1 MTNHSEATGP
11 VDPNGIDADGIDPND
26 IDAGGIDPTGIDAGG
41 IGPSGIKANGVDP
54 NRAARLGGSVEPTS
68 AVRPSGPVGPVDSV
82 NPVGPVRPAG
92 PDETVRPGSLTDIG
106 EGTAPPN
113 PFDEPL
119 VTLRTPAELADSLPY
134 LLGFKPEESIVLI
147 ALHGDRGQFGGR
159 VRLGIPERAEDWPNV
174 AEQLAQCLVGGC
186 ERRGARPD
194 GVIAFLCREPDAA
207 GSGQP
212 VVEQLR
218 PLAQVL
224 RTACGALDVP
234 VFEVV
239 CISGDRFWT
248 YCCPETRCCPPEGM
262 PLLRPG
268 TSVLAAAATYVGVQ
282 ATATQ
287 SEIRGRLTP
296 WETAAAIEQER
307 ALDAAGLALIPRM
320 LSEKARITAVE
331 TLDLAHR
338 VMARL
343 ADAPPVS
350 GTLEADS
357 RDDELIAHDEAAA
370 LILGLQV
377 RDTRDR
383 AAEWMEGAEAP
394 LALRLWRALSRRC
407 VGAYAE
413 HAAAPLALAGW
424 VAWSL
429 GDLAEGQEA
438 LDMALCADPEY
449 MFALLLHRAC
459 NENMDP
465 EPIRRCLR
473 RRRDDRDDHDDR
485 DAHDGEVALES
496 PDGMAEMPQAEGL
509 LEAGASTTRESA
521 PRRRRRRLPRLP
533 GSDGP
538 STSDA
543 PRTSGGPGSPRAT
556 GGPGGPSGPR
566 ASGGPGTGPQN
577 RRRTLRR
584 GTRNGR

>member
-1 MTNHSEATGP
+1 MTNHSEAIGP
-11 VDPNGIDADGIDPND
+11 ADAN
-26 IDAGGIDPTGIDAGG
+26 G
-41 IGPSGIKANGVDP
+41 IGPSDIDATDIGPSDIGVNGIEP
-54 NRAARLGGSVEPTS
+54 NDAARPGGSIES
-68 AVRPSGPVGPVDSV
+68 ADAPRPGDPATPADRTGPADPIGPL
-82 NPVGPVRPAG
+82 RPAG
-92 PDETVRPGSLTDIG
+92 PAHPASPSHPAGPAGADKVDRPGNRSDLG
-106 EGTAPPN
+106 EETIPTN

-119 VTLRTPAELADSLPY
+119 VTLRTPAELADALPY
-134 LLGFKPEESIVLI
+134 LLGFKPEDSIVLI
-147 ALHGDRGQFGGR
+147 ALHGASGQFGGR
-159 VRLGIPERAEDWPNV
+159 VRLGIPERAEDWPSV
-174 AEQLAQCLVGGC
+174 AHQLAQCLVGGC

-194 GVIAFLCREPDAA
+194 GVIAFLCREPGEAA
-207 GSGQP
+207 SGQH

-248 YCCPETRCCPPEGM
+248 YCCPDTLCCPPEGA

-282 ATATQ
+282 VSATQ
-287 SEIRGRLTP
+287 SEIRARLTP
-296 WETAAAIEQER
+296 WETAAATEQER

-320 LSEKARITAVE
+320 LGAEAHAAAAE

-338 VMARL
+338 IMARL

-350 GTLEADS
+350 GTLEADN

-383 AAEWMEGAEAP
+383 AAEWMEGDEA
-394 LALRLWRALSRRC
+394 LAALRLWRALSRRC

-413 HAAAPLALAGW
+413 HAAAPLSLAGW

-438 LDMALCADPEY
+438 LDMALCADSEY
-449 MFALLLHRAC
+449 MFALLLNRAC
-459 NENMDP
+459 NEDMDP

-473 RRRDDRDDHDDR
+473 RRRDDRGDVEGP
-485 DAHDGEVALES
+485 DGGAAFAS
-496 PDGMAEMPQAEGL
+496 PDGSAEPADAKGL
-509 LEAGASTTRESA
+509 LEAGASNAQESA
-521 PRRRRRRLPRLP
+521 PRRRRRRLPRSP
-533 GSDGP
+533 GS
-538 STSDA
+538 
-543 PRTSGGPGSPRAT
+543 GSPSAADCPRASGRP
-556 GGPGGPSGPR
+556 GGSRTPGGPSGSR
-566 ASGGPGTGPQN
+566 ATGGSGTGPQN
-577 RRRTLRR
+577 RRHTLRR
-584 GTRNGR
+584 GARNGR

>member
-11 VDPNGIDADGIDPND
+11 IDPNGMDAD
-26 IDAGGIDPTGIDAGG
+26 GIDPTGIDAGG
-41 IGPSGIKANGVDP
+41 IDPNGIAANGVDP
-54 NRAARLGGSVEPTS
+54 TRAARLGGSVDPTD
-68 AVRPSGPVGPVDSV
+68 ALRPSGPVGPVD
-82 NPVGPVRPAG
+82 PVGPACPAS
-92 PDETVRPGSLTDIG
+92 PDETVHPGSPTDIG
-106 EGTAPPN
+106 EGAAPPN

-147 ALHGDRGQFGGR
+147 ALHGDHGQFGGR

-207 GSGQP
+207 GSDQP

-287 SEIRGRLTP
+287 SEIRGRLTA

-383 AAEWMEGAEAP
+383 AAEWMEGAEAQ

-449 MFALLLHRAC
+449 MFALLLNRAC
-459 NENMDP
+459 NEDMDP

-473 RRRDDRDDHDDR
+473 RRRDDHDDR
-485 DAHDGEVALES
+485 DDHDGEVALES
-496 PDGMAEMPQAEGL
+496 PDGMADMPQAEGL

-521 PRRRRRRLPRLP
+521 PRRRRRRLPRSP

-538 STSDA
+538 STSDV

-556 GGPGGPSGPR
+556 GGPSGSR